1 MEHGFES
8 RHDKQNLVRRASI
21 DHEPPEHILRPRGF
35 RNRVCYLECRLFDR
49 HLR

>member
-8 RHDKQNLVRRASI
+8 RHDKQNLVRRASV
-21 DHEPPEHILRPRGF
+21 DREPPEHILRPWGF
-35 RNRVCYLECRLFDR
+35 HNRAYYPECRLLDR